1 MSSQQVSTQ
10 STCSA
15 DIQAE
20 DELAPTRTEGY
31 KLGQSKTVAE
41 LAALDQEDESLQRWK
56 QSLGIGAGASGGG
69 EKRVV
74 LKSLFLSSPTL
85 SNPITIDLT
94 QPKDAL
100 AKLKKDPVTIKEGVE
115 YSVGITFVI
124 ENEIVSGLKYLQVVK
139 RSGLTVDK
147 TEAMLGSYGPQQEP
161 YTKVFASE
169 ESPSGMLARSGT
181 YVVRS
186 RVMDDDNT
194 IWLDFEWGGYL
205 IIYCQSIA
213 DSMAGFKLGKEW

>member
-1 MSSQQVSTQ
+1 MSNQQP
-10 STCSA
+10 
-15 DIQAE
+15 E

-31 KLGQSKTVAE
+31 KLGHSKTVAE
-41 LAALDQEDESLQRWK
+41 LAALDQDDESLQRWK
-56 QSLGIGAGASGGG
+56 QSLGIAAGASAGG

-85 SNPITIDLT
+85 PSEITIDLT
-94 QPKDAL
+94 QSKDAL

-115 YSVGITFVI
+115 YSVGITFMI

-139 RSGLTVDK
+139 RSGITVDK
-147 TEAMLGSYGPQQEP
+147 TEAMLGSYGPQPEP
-161 YTKVFASE
+161 FTKVFASE

-186 RVMDDDNT
+186 RVIDDDNT
-194 IWLDFEWGGYL
+194 IWLDFEWG
-205 IIYCQSIA
+205 
-213 DSMAGFKLGKEW
+213 FKLGKEW

>member
-10 STCSA
+10 STRSA
-15 DIQAE
+15 DMQAE

-31 KLGQSKTVAE
+31 KTVAE

-56 QSLGIGAGASGGG
+56 QSLGIGAGASNGG

-85 SNPITIDLT
+85 PNPITIDLT

-100 AKLKKDPVTIKEGVE
+100 AKLKKDPVTIKEGVD
-115 YSVGITFVI
+115 I

-194 IWLDFEWGGYL
+194 IWLDFEWG
-205 IIYCQSIA
+205 
-213 DSMAGFKLGKEW
+213 FKLGKEW

>member
-1 MSSQQVSTQ
+1 MSNQQP
-10 STCSA
+10 
-15 DIQAE
+15 E
-20 DELAPTRTEGY
+20 DELAPTHTEGY

-41 LAALDQEDESLQRWK
+41 LAALDQDDESLQRWK

-85 SNPITIDLT
+85 PNQITIDLT
-94 QPKDAL
+94 QSRDAL
-100 AKLKKDPVTIKEGVE
+100 AKLKKDPG
-115 YSVGITFVI
+115 GI
-124 ENEIVSGLKYLQVVK
+124 ENEIISGLKYLQVVK
-139 RSGLTVDK
+139 RSGITVDK

-186 RVMDDDNT
+186 RVIDDDNT
-194 IWLDFEWGGYL
+194 IWLDFEWG
-205 IIYCQSIA
+205 
-213 DSMAGFKLGKEW
+213 FKLGKEW

>member
-1 MSSQQVSTQ
+1 MQYTLPLHDPP
-10 STCSA
+10 CPA
-15 DIQAE
+15 NRR
-20 DELAPTRTEGY
+20 TRSY
-31 KLGQSKTVAE
+31 PHRRLQGQSKTVAE

-56 QSLGIGAGASGGG
+56 QSLGIGAGAPGGG

-74 LKSLFLSSPTL
+74 LKSLFLS
-85 SNPITIDLT
+85 
-94 QPKDAL
+94 PKML
-100 AKLKKDPVTIKEGVE
+100 LQSSKRIQEGVE

-194 IWLDFEWGGYL
+194 IWLDFEWG
-205 IIYCQSIA
+205 
-213 DSMAGFKLGKEW
+213 FKLGKEW

>member
-1 MSSQQVSTQ
+1 MSNQQP
-10 STCSA
+10 
-15 DIQAE
+15 E
-20 DELAPTRTEGY
+20 DELAPTHTEGY

-41 LAALDQEDESLQRWK
+41 LAALDQDDESLQRWK

-85 SNPITIDLT
+85 PNQITIDLT
-94 QPKDAL
+94 QSRDAL

-115 YSVGITFVI
+115 YSVGITFMI
-124 ENEIVSGLKYLQVVK
+124 ENEIISGLKYLQVVK
-139 RSGLTVDK
+139 RSGITVDK

-186 RVMDDDNT
+186 RVIDDDNT
-194 IWLDFEWGGYL
+194 IWLDFEWG
-205 IIYCQSIA
+205 
-213 DSMAGFKLGKEW
+213 FKLGKEW